1 MATLREELTESIDEA
16 EWAWLAPHLARD
28 VVIVV
33 TGGLSLVE
41 VGLAIAQ
48 DDSIAVGRWV
58 TEQLL
63 TKPSLEQLET
73 WPQTKRFQALIVQ
86 PYVLVQEISS

>member
-1 MATLREELTESIDEA
+1 MTTLREELTESIDEA
-16 EWAWLAPHLARD
+16 EWSWLAPHLARD
-28 VVIVV
+28 VVIIV
-33 TGGLSLVE
+33 TGGLSLVD

-48 DDSIAVGRWV
+48 DDSMAVGRWI

-63 TKPSLEQLET
+63 TKPSLEQLEN

>member
-1 MATLREELTESIDEA
+1 MTTLREELTESIDEA
-16 EWAWLAPHLARD
+16 EWSWLAPHLARD

-33 TGGLSLVE
+33 TEGLDLVD

-48 DDSIAVGRWV
+48 DDSVAVGRWI
-58 TEQLL
+58 TEQLVA
-63 TKPSLEQLET
+63 KPTLEQVET

-86 PYVLVQEISS
+86 PYVLVQELSD